1 MGYEIC
7 RFSSACYLTS
17 SIRSN
22 AMSNTLNPSLAP
34 HDLGHAIERL
44 RSKWGAIA
52 AFGVLL
58 MALGFASL
66 VFAFAS
72 TIAMVTLNGVFF
84 IIAGAAE
91 IGVGMHAQG
100 WGRFFLWVIG
110 GVINMA
116 FGILC
121 ILNPVFGSVALTL
134 VLGAAL
140 IAAGVV
146 RFYLAFQLPG
156 GQMRTMVFVGAAV
169 TFFLGLIILMNWP
182 VSSLYVLGTLLGVEL
197 LFHGAGWASFGIG
210 LRRHK

>member
-1 MGYEIC
+1 
-7 RFSSACYLTS
+7 
-17 SIRSN
+17 
-22 AMSNTLNPSLAP
+22 MSNTMNPSLAP
-34 HDLGHAIERL
+34 HNLGAAIERL
-44 RSKWGAIA
+44 RGRWGAIV

-110 GVINMA
+110 GIINMV

-121 ILNPVFGSVALTL
+121 ILNPVFGSLALTL

-156 GQMRTMVFVGAAV
+156 GPMRTMVFVGASV

-197 LFHGAGWASFGIG
+197 LFHGAGWVSFGVG
-210 LRRHK
+210 LRAHK

>member
-1 MGYEIC
+1 
-7 RFSSACYLTS
+7 
-17 SIRSN
+17 
-22 AMSNTLNPSLAP
+22 MSNTMNPSLAP
-34 HDLGHAIERL
+34 HNLGAAIERL
-44 RSKWGAIA
+44 RGRWGAIV

-110 GVINMA
+110 GIINMV

-121 ILNPVFGSVALTL
+121 ILNPVFGSLALTF

-156 GQMRTMVFVGAAV
+156 GPNAH
-169 TFFLGLIILMNWP
+169 N
-182 VSSLYVLGTLLGVEL
+182 
-197 LFHGAGWASFGIG
+197 G
-210 LRRHK
+210 LRGRRGDLLSGFDHPDELAGEQPLCAGDPVGRRTLVPWRGLGFVWYRVARAQVISPLPLISGDFDDEMGLRFRR

>member
-1 MGYEIC
+1 
-7 RFSSACYLTS
+7 
-17 SIRSN
+17 
-22 AMSNTLNPSLAP
+22 MSNTLNPSLAP

-44 RSKWGAIA
+44 RHKWGAIV

-58 MALGFASL
+58 MALGLASL

-110 GVINMA
+110 GIINMV

-121 ILNPVFGSVALTL
+121 ILNPVFGSLALTL

-182 VSSLYVLGTLLGVEL
+182 VSSLYVLGALLGVEL